1 VARRRQ
7 LNPCATSRDGRHIH
21 GSRRVGRVL
30 SHRTGRIIRLGT
42 ARCNCGGRADEVGGD
57 GGPDVCLLGEGT
69 EASGVW
75 IGRRGLIGFMQTGC
89 FGLLGF
95 FAAPVCK
102 HSYFL

>member
-1 VARRRQ
+1 MRSVA
-7 LNPCATSRDGRHIH
+7 
-21 GSRRVGRVL
+21 
-30 SHRTGRIIRLGT
+30 TGDRMFF
-42 ARCNCGGRADEVGGD
+42 
-57 GGPDVCLLGEGT
+57 LLGEGT

>member
-21 GSRRVGRVL
+21 GSRRVGRVM

-57 GGPDVCLLGEGT
+57 GGPDVFLLGEGDRGGR
-69 EASGVW
+69 GVDREEGIDTVYADRLFW
-75 IGRRGLIGFMQTGC
+75 P
-89 FGLLGF
+89 FGGVF
-95 FAAPVCK
+95 C
-102 HSYFL
+102 